1 MVRRTVILIIFLS
14 LLSLVCFPVLAE
26 VPGEADYSWLDDMS
40 INQLKELDAEI
51 HKRIPYEGQ
60 SNITGPDLSALTGR
74 WEYIDPYYTMADKS
88 DRNYGHKVRMRL
100 DLYDTGT
107 GSVEYY
113 DLVLGELISGG
124 PFLYELKE
132 PDTIIVTI
140 WGLTVA
146 FKMGEDEQGMYLND
160 VRDEKYIFRKVE
172 QDQ

>member
-1 MVRRTVILIIFLS
+1 MVRRTVILIVFLS

-26 VPGEADYSWLDDMS
+26 VPGEADYSWLDNMT

-60 SNITGPDLSALTGR
+60 ATETRQDLSALTGR
-74 WEYIDPYYTMADKS
+74 WEYIDPYYTFTDKS
-88 DRNYGHKVRMRL
+88 NPNYGHKVRMRL

-113 DLVLGELISGG
+113 DLVLDELISGG

-146 FKMGEDEQGMYLND
+146 FKVSEDEQGMYLND